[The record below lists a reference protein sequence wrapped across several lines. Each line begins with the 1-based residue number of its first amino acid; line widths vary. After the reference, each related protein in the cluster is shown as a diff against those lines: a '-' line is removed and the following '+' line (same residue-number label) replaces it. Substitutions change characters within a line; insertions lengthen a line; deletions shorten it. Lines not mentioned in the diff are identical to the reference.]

1 MSDSIG
7 ILGRASATTVGTTTA
22 FTCPAGFAAK
32 GRVIFSGVNA
42 AVGNSTLQVIVGGIT
57 IMQSGN
63 IATSNYIYSSALL
76 LSSGTLAAGPDGLT
90 DAKTVAPFQRI
101 YFLNPGDTVQ
111 YIIGTNALASFQL
124 QFVGVLVDLTN

>member
-7 ILGRASATTVGTTTA
+7 ILGRAAATTVGTTTV

-32 GRVIFSGVNA
+32 GRVIFSAVNA
-42 AVGNSTLQVIVGGIT
+42 AVGNATLQVIVGGIT

-63 IATSNYIYSSALL
+63 VAVSQYIYSSNSL
-76 LSSGTLAAGPDGLT
+76 LSSGSLAAGPDGLT

-101 YFLNPGDTVQ
+101 YFLSPGDTVQ
-111 YIIGTNALASFQL
+111 YIIAGNAFASLQM
-124 QFVGVLVDLTN
+124 QFVGVLVDLAD